1 MTHIYLKPAILF
13 AERERGVTKF
23 RNANLT
29 KSGTY
34 ELTDFP
40 KGFFDQG
47 AEDAFFIM
55 KASLEDENGRTN
67 KPRRHGSRW
76 T

>member
-1 MTHIYLKPAILF
+1 MTHIYLKPAKFYLL
-13 AERERGVTKF
+13 REEGVTKF

-55 KASLEDENGRTN
+55 KASLEDENGR
-67 KPRRHGSRW
+67 S
-76 T
+76 

>member
-1 MTHIYLKPAILF
+1 MTHLFKTCQILF
-13 AERERGVTKF
+13 AEREKGVTEF
-23 RNANLT
+23 RNATT

-47 AEDAFFIM
+47 AEDAFFIE
-55 KASLEDENGRTN
+55 SFFRG
-67 KPRRHGSRW
+67 
-76 T
+76 

>member
-1 MTHIYLKPAILF
+1 MTHILFKTCKILF
-13 AERERGVTKF
+13 AEREEGVTKF

-55 KASLEDENGRTN
+55 KASLEDENGGR
-67 KPRRHGSRW
+67 
-76 T
+76 

>member
-1 MTHIYLKPAILF
+1 M
-13 AERERGVTKF
+13 TKF

-55 KASLEDENGRTN
+55 KASLEDENGGR
-67 KPRRHGSRW
+67 
-76 T
+76 